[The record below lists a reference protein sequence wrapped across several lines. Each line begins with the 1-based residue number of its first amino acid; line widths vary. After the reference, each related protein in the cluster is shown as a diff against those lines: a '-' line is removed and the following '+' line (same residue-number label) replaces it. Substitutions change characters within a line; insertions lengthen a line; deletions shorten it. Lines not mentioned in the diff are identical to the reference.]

1 MPSGF
6 WDDIV
11 LDDERKEQLVKDVLY
26 WLVSDVR
33 ALHHATGLFEKDL
46 NEMNR
51 ISRIMRGRARE
62 HLNTTAHVSSST
74 HSRLFNDMDDHEP
87 SFEEAT
93 ITAIKQAHQQLV
105 AMDVP
110 ELESQLDALVQQNKD
125 QKEADRLFNWDE
137 NQLSR
142 LTFWVRKSIW
152 SPKEAILIFGHREP
166 KPRVI
171 DYLDQMSQHER
182 DESPF
187 ASAYF
192 ETLEPMESAIAVG
205 EISSPGRPL
214 EYLTWYEHIKSYVDE
229 ELRLAIL
236 EIHDPANT
244 DLTKDDPSTE
254 RLDLSDLE
262 QRSLLKLVATMAV
275 KGYSFDPNAA
285 RNDSTSEIQSDA
297 DLLGLELD
305 QKTILKWLRKACK
318 LIPEDTSQ
326 RNP

>member
-1 MPSGF
+1 
-6 WDDIV
+6 
-11 LDDERKEQLVKDVLY
+11 
-26 WLVSDVR
+26 
-33 ALHHATGLFEKDL
+33 
-46 NEMNR
+46 
-51 ISRIMRGRARE
+51 
-62 HLNTTAHVSSST
+62 
-74 HSRLFNDMDDHEP
+74 
-87 SFEEAT
+87 
-93 ITAIKQAHQQLV
+93 
-105 AMDVP
+105 
-110 ELESQLDALVQQNKD
+110 
-125 QKEADRLFNWDE
+125 
-137 NQLSR
+137 
-142 LTFWVRKSIW
+142 
-152 SPKEAILIFGHREP
+152 
-166 KPRVI
+166 
-171 DYLDQMSQHER
+171 MSQHER